1 MKLRVWLLVLG
12 LVVPGMLRAAD
23 PAPHAIDI
31 PPWFAETFLDL
42 RDDLKEA
49 ARTDRR
55 VMIYFGQDG
64 CPYCRELMQTNFTQK
79 VIADKTRRHF
89 LPVALNIWG
98 DREVTWVDG
107 SRSSEKDLAK
117 RLKVQFTPTLLFLDE
132 KGEVVVRLNGY
143 YPPHR
148 LSAAL
153 DYVAGRMEGKQP
165 FADYMAA
172 AVKEPAAEK
181 LHDEPF
187 FVKPPYD
194 LRRRPGGKP
203 LAVVFETRYCSGC
216 DELHKEGFRRKEV
229 QALLSK
235 FDIARFSLSDK
246 AELTRPDGGRTTGEA
261 WARELKVAYTPT
273 IVFFDE
279 RGAEV
284 FRIEAYLRPFHLAT
298 SFEYVASGGY
308 RTEPE
313 FQRYIQAKAER
324 MRAQGKKIE
333 LWQ

>member
-1 MKLRVWLLVLG
+1 VKLRVWLLVLG
-12 LVVPGMLRAAD
+12 LFLPAWLRAAD
-23 PAPHAIDI
+23 PVPHAVDI
-31 PPWFAETFLDL
+31 PPWFAETFLDF

-49 ARTDRR
+49 ARADRR

-79 VIADKTRRHF
+79 AIVDKMRRH
-89 LPVALNIWG
+89 LMPVALNIWG

-107 SRSSEKDLAK
+107 SRTTEKELAK

-143 YPPHR
+143 VPPHR

-153 DYVAGRMEGKQP
+153 DYVAGKMESRRP
-165 FADYMAA
+165 LAEYMQT
-172 AVKEPAAEK
+172 AVREPAADK

-187 FVKPPYD
+187 FIKPPYD
-194 LRRRPGGKP
+194 LRRKPGGKP

-216 DELHKEGFRRKEV
+216 DELHKEGFRRPEV
-229 QALLSK
+229 QDLLPK
-235 FDIARFSLSDK
+235 FDLARFSLSDK
-246 AELTRPDGGRTTGEA
+246 AELTRPDGARTTAEA
-261 WARELKVAYTPT
+261 WARELKVSYTPT
-273 IVFFDE
+273 IVFFDD
-279 RGAEV
+279 RGQEV

-298 SFEYVASGGY
+298 SFDYVASGAF

-313 FQRYIQAKAER
+313 FQRFIQAKAER

-333 LWQ
+333 LWK